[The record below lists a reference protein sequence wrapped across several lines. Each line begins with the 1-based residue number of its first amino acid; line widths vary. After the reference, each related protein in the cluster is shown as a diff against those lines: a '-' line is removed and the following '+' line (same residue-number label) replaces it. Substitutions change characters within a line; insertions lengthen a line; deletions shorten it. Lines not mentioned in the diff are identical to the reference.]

1 MRYRCERGLVTI
13 DREPPSDG
21 ELMAQAQAGGREAF
35 AQLVDRHKDILV
47 GYLTRLTGEAERA
60 EDLAQEAFL
69 RLFTSAGG
77 YQERGQLR
85 AYLFRIAT
93 NLLRSEERRSARWRR
108 LRGLFAHSN
117 GHGDGGLAPSQERR
131 LLAAEI
137 GGRVGEAIAEL
148 PLRYRAPLVLREI
161 EGLSY
166 REICAALG
174 CREGTVKSRIHRGR
188 RLLRDHLEPYW
199 MGERS

>member
-1 MRYRCERGLVTI
+1 MTI

-21 ELMAQAQAGGREAF
+21 ELMARAQTGAREAF
-35 AQLVDRHKDILV
+35 ALLVDRHKDVLV
-47 GYLTRLTGEAERA
+47 GYLTRLTGEVERA

-69 RLFTSAGG
+69 RLYASARN
-77 YQERGQLR
+77 YEERGQLR

-108 LRGLFAHSN
+108 LRDLFAHSN
-117 GHGDGGLAPSQERR
+117 GHGETGLAPSQERR
-131 LLAAEI
+131 LLSAEI

-166 REICAALG
+166 REIGGALG

-188 RLLRDHLEPYW
+188 RLLRDQLEPYW
-199 MGERS
+199 TGGKA

>member
-1 MRYRCERGLVTI
+1 MGNT
-13 DREPPSDG
+13 EPPNDG
-21 ELMAQAQAGGREAF
+21 ELLARARNGHREAF

-47 GYLTRLTGEAERA
+47 NYLTRLTGRHERA

-69 RLFTSAGG
+69 RLYSGAGG

-108 LRGLFAHSN
+108 LRGVFMSSN
-117 GHGDGGLAPSQERR
+117 GHTEAAAASQESR

-137 GGRVGEAIAEL
+137 GRRVGGAIAEL

-166 REICAALG
+166 REIGNALD

-188 RLLRDHLEPYW
+188 QLLRDRLEPYW
-199 MGERS
+199 NGGQR